1 MTRLHV
7 GAGALLLTSCGDH
20 GFDSLLTTEQCNAF
34 LELCKA
40 EIVNQ
45 CNTKDALAAVFTL
58 LEHMQST
65 CQPLANITTYVLVTQ
80 SLAEQVQDGD
90 LSDQVL
96 LQLYV
101 DIFPEMHK
109 VLGTSKETSAV
120 YGAAIAAFMS
130 AGRNKEAFL
139 VFLLLFQNHVEGL
152 TPGCCD
158 QILDMLT
165 ANQSTGMWEYAN
177 EQFDEAFLEA
187 LAEGDSHKGVTLPL
201 HSSVPRLTLQTTAG
215 GTKQVVSAEGPALSW
230 MNLEWQGD
238 FKYAAG
244 EYEMHT
250 GTSAGTDASQV
261 SDVMGTAVMNQRDET
276 PADADVRLLKAD
288 PDAALQHLLAMPK
301 ARVRSHLKTHDSL

>member
-7 GAGALLLTSCGDH
+7 GAGALLLTSYGDH

-120 YGAAIAAFMS
+120 YA

-215 GTKQVVSAEGPALSW
+215 GMKQVVSAEGPALSW